1 MLADAP
7 PWTRK
12 FLTVNWDAIQRGSMP
27 GGEWMPVEA
36 SGSTPKH
43 RLVDALGCGHYGCV
57 FSTNTPGLVMKI
69 SSDPSEAAFV
79 KAAVK
84 LGEWPVGIVRYQAV
98 LDLPGTHKNRPV
110 FIIWREEA
118 FGIGKIHDTT
128 GWIEPMYGEPPRQ
141 DAHARREFESYHKA
155 YSFAARYVRE
165 TSLKPTW
172 LKRLAEAK
180 QYEQWASSNVIWED
194 GLPSQSR
201 GMHPAFT
208 RYGASQRLAAAL
220 RICAICFELMENTNY
235 AHEVGA
241 ALAFYLDQGIL
252 LADVHMQNIG
262 QVTREDSD
270 YGPQTYTVITDPGHA
285 VFLR

>member
-7 PWTRK
+7 PWTQK
-12 FLTVNWDAIQRGSMP
+12 FLTTNWDAIRKGSMP
-27 GGEWMPVEA
+27 DGEWMPLEA
-36 SGSTPKH
+36 PSSTPRH

-57 FSTNTPGLVMKI
+57 FATNTPGLVMKV
-69 SSDPSEAAFV
+69 SSDPSEAEFV

-98 LDLPGTHKNRPV
+98 LDLPGSYRNRPV

-118 FGIGKIHDTT
+118 FDVGEIHDT
-128 GWIEPMYGEPPRQ
+128 GDP
-141 DAHARREFESYHKA
+141 HAKKEFNRYHYA
-155 YSFAARYVRE
+155 YTFAARYVRE

-172 LKRLAEAK
+172 PKRFAEAERWK
-180 QYEQWASSNVIWED
+180 QWAWDNVIWED
-194 GLPSQSR
+194 GLPNATR

-208 RYGASQRLAAAL
+208 RYAVSQRLAAAL
-220 RICAICFELMENTNY
+220 RICDICFELMENTNY

-241 ALAFYLDQGIL
+241 ALGFYFNHGIL
-252 LADVHMQNIG
+252 LADVHRGNIG
-262 QVTREDSD
+262 QVIREDPP
-270 YGPQTYTVITDPGHA
+270 YRPQTHTVITDPGHA